1 MWSNWKSDLLRQLF
15 LKLEDQIKR
24 PNRRVSLNEKIE
36 KIRKNILA
44 KSKAYYDKQVGQD
57 FENYLSKLLAT
68 SIGEN
73 DLISNRKFFP
83 KKKNLLIL
91 LLKKLKMICSMN

>member
-36 KIRKNILA
+36 KIVKIFLLNQSLLRQA
-44 KSKAYYDKQVGQD
+44 SWTD

-83 KKKNLLIL
+83 KKEKSFNFIIKN
-91 LLKKLKMICSMN
+91 